1 MTREQFAARTG
12 VSRETLD
19 AFDRWQAL
27 LVETG
32 THTNLVGR
40 STLEHF
46 WDRHALDSYQLMPLI
61 PGTARR
67 IADLGAGAGFPGI
80 ALALGLRERGQNARV
95 VMVDSVGK
103 KTAFVRKVIDALDL
117 DAEARSVRVET
128 LDPAE
133 GFDLVTARAF
143 APLNKLL
150 GYAAPLLKNE
160 AQGLFFKGR
169 QYRDELTEAR
179 KNWTFD
185 HDVIPSQTSDG
196 VILRIREVERVR

>member
-1 MTREQFAARTG
+1 MTREEFAAETG
-12 VSRETLD
+12 VSRETLE
-19 AFDRWQAL
+19 AFDRWRDI
-27 LVETG
+27 LVETSA
-32 THTNLVGR
+32 HTNLVAR
-40 STLEHF
+40 SSLDHF
-46 WDRHALDSYQLMPLI
+46 WERHALDSYQLMPLVSRE
-61 PGTARR
+61 TRL

-80 ALALGLRERGQNARV
+80 ALALGLRERGQAGRV

-103 KTAFVRKVIDALDL
+103 KVAFLRKVIEELGL
-117 DAEARSVRVET
+117 DAEARSIRVET

-150 GYAAPLLKNE
+150 DYAAPLLKNGAE
-160 AQGLFFKGR
+160 GLFFKGR

-179 KNWTFD
+179 KSWTFD
-185 HDVIPSQTSDG
+185 PEVIPSQTSDG

>member
-1 MTREQFAARTG
+1 VTREEFAARTG

-19 AFDRWQAL
+19 AFDRWRAL
-27 LVETG
+27 LVDTNA
-32 THTNLVGR
+32 HTNLVGR

-46 WDRHALDSYQLMPLI
+46 WERHALDSYQLMPHV
-61 PGTARR
+61 PDTVRR
-67 IADLGAGAGFPGI
+67 IADLGSGAGFPGI
-80 ALALGLRERGQNARV
+80 ALALGLRERGQAARV

-103 KTAFVRKVIDALDL
+103 KAAFLRRVAGALEL
-117 DAEARSVRVET
+117 DAEARSIRVET

-150 GYAAPLLKNE
+150 GYAEPLLKNGVN
-160 AQGLFFKGR
+160 GLFFKGR

-179 KNWTFD
+179 KNWTFGC
-185 HDVIPSQTSDG
+185 DVIPSQTSDG

>member
-1 MTREQFAARTG
+1 MTRDEFAEQTG

-19 AFDRWQAL
+19 GFERWRAL
-27 LVETG
+27 LVETSA
-32 THTNLVGR
+32 HTNLVSR
-40 STLEHF
+40 NTLDSF
-46 WDRHALDSYQLMPLI
+46 WERHAMDSYQLLQHVPA
-61 PGTARR
+61 GVTR

-80 ALALGLRERGQNARV
+80 ALALGLRERGQAARV
-95 VMVDSVGK
+95 VMIDSVGK
-103 KTAFVRKVIDALDL
+103 KVAFLKKVIAELDL

-160 AQGLFFKGR
+160 AEGLFFKGR

-179 KNWTFD
+179 KSWTFI
-185 HDVIPSQTSDG
+185 HEVIPSQTSDG
-196 VILRIREVERVR
+196 VILRTKEVERVR

>member
-1 MTREQFAARTG
+1 MTRDEFQARTG

-19 AFDRWQAL
+19 GFDRWRQI
-27 LVETG
+27 LVETSA
-32 THTNLVGR
+32 HTNLVAR
-40 STLEHF
+40 SSLDHF
-46 WDRHALDSYQLMPLI
+46 WERHALDSFQLMPLVSRE
-61 PGTARR
+61 TRLV
-67 IADLGAGAGFPGI
+67 ADLGAGAGFPGI
-80 ALALGLRERGQNARV
+80 ALALGFRDRGQAARV

-103 KTAFVRKVIDALDL
+103 KVAFLRKVIDDLGL

-150 GYAAPLLKNE
+150 GYAAPLLKNGAE
-160 AQGLFFKGR
+160 GLFFKGR

-179 KNWTFD
+179 KSWTVD
-185 HDVIPSQTSDG
+185 PEVIPSQTSDG
-196 VILRIREVERVR
+196 VILRIKEVERVR

>member
-1 MTREQFAARTG
+1 MNRDDFAKATG

-19 AFDRWQAL
+19 AFDRWREL
-27 LVETG
+27 LVETSA
-32 THTNLVGR
+32 HTNLVSR
-40 STLEHF
+40 NTLDSF
-46 WDRHALDSYQLMPLI
+46 WERHALDSYQLMAHVPSDVRL
-61 PGTARR
+61 

-80 ALALGLRERGQNARV
+80 ALALGLRERGQKARV

-103 KTAFVRKVIDALDL
+103 KVAFLRKVIAELDL

-150 GYAAPLLKNE
+150 GYTAPLLKNGAE
-160 AQGLFFKGR
+160 GLFFKGR
-169 QYRDELTEAR
+169 QYRDELTEAG
-179 KNWTFD
+179 KSWTVEY
-185 HDVIPSQTSDG
+185 DVIPSQTSDG
-196 VILRIREVERVR
+196 VILHIREVERVR

>member
-1 MTREQFAARTG
+1 MTREEFAAGTG
-12 VSRETLD
+12 VSRETLE
-19 AFDRWQAL
+19 AFDRWHEI
-27 LVETG
+27 LVETSA
-32 THTNLVGR
+32 HTNLVAR
-40 STLEHF
+40 SSLDHF
-46 WDRHALDSYQLMPLI
+46 WERHALDSYQLMPLVSRE
-61 PGTARR
+61 TRL

-80 ALALGLRERGQNARV
+80 ALALGLRERGQTGRV

-103 KTAFVRKVIDALDL
+103 KVAFLRKVIDALDL
-117 DAEARSVRVET
+117 DAEARSIRVET

-150 GYAAPLLKNE
+150 DYAAPLLKNGAE
-160 AQGLFFKGR
+160 GLFFKGR

-179 KNWTFD
+179 KSWTFD
-185 HDVIPSQTSDG
+185 PEVIPSQTSDG